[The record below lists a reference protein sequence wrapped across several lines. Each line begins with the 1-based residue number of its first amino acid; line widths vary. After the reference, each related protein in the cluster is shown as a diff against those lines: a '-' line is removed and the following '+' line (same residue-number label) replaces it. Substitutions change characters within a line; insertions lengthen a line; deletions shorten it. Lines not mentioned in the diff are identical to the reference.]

1 MKSISNILSVIFLN
15 ISLSL
20 LASCEKEDWSNAVT
34 DGPET
39 IRVTLN
45 VNVADMGYCGAT
57 KAESPYDPLIE
68 NTIHDF
74 YVAQFSSRGVL
85 LGEPKK
91 YPSEGTFNKT
101 TVQETIEL
109 VNDPGS
115 TICFLANWNSEVP
128 SWPDNLT
135 EYKSMMGV
143 VDLVDNRLPMYGVY
157 AGGDITG
164 NMTMNVA
171 LGRMMTRVNVTVT
184 NNTGFTMTKLTVALT
199 QAPRYASLYPTID
212 YIPMTDSDGD
222 GTVDEDEDAIQ
233 RTLRDEKITTTWD
246 SEGVPLDPVLP
257 DGESVT
263 FYYYM
268 APNLYEEW
276 HTHLWTGAT
285 LVQFPDKIYTDYTAD
300 LVLGNDSPSV
310 TENRDF
316 RLYPNNNYTFNIN
329 LKLPSQSSL

>member
-1 MKSISNILSVIFLN
+1 MKSISDILYALFITACM
-15 ISLSL
+15 SL
-20 LASCEKEDWSNAVT
+20 LASCGKEDLNCSQST
-34 DGPET
+34 DSET
-39 IRVTLN
+39 IRVNLN
-45 VNVADMGYCGAT
+45 VSVSGMEHQGTT

-74 YVAQFSSRGVL
+74 YVVQFSSRGVL

-91 YPSEGTFNKT
+91 YPAEGTFNT
-101 TVQETIEL
+101 TVIKGLEIEL

-115 TICFLANWNSEVP
+115 TICFLANWNDDVP
-128 SWPDNLT
+128 EWPDNLT
-135 EYKSMMGV
+135 EYKSMMGL

-157 AGGDITG
+157 AKGDIAG

-171 LGRMMTRVNVTVT
+171 LGRMMTRVNITVT
-184 NNTGFTMTKLTVALT
+184 NNTGLSMTKLIVALT
-199 QAPRYASLYPTID
+199 QAPRYTALYPTID
-212 YIPMTDSDGD
+212 YLALRDSDGD
-222 GTVDEDEDAIQ
+222 GTIDENEPETEK
-233 RTLRDEKITTTWD
+233 TLRDEKTTSQWD
-246 SEGVPLDPVLP
+246 SEGIPVDPVLL

-276 HTHLWTGAT
+276 HTHLWIEST
-285 LVQFPDKIYTDYTAD
+285 LVQFPDKTYTSYKAD
-300 LVLGNDSPSV
+300 MVLGNDSPGV

-329 LKLPSQSSL
+329 LRLAGSQ

>member
-1 MKSISNILSVIFLN
+1 MKNIFYILILLACSTLSV
-15 ISLSL
+15 
-20 LASCEKEDWSNAVT
+20 SCGTEEWDTTRYAGS
-34 DGPET
+34 ET
-39 IRVTLN
+39 IKVTLN
-45 VNVADMGYCGAT
+45 VTASDMGYCGAT
-57 KAESPYDPLIE
+57 KAGSPHDPLIE

-74 YVAQFSSRGVL
+74 FVIQYSSRGVL

-101 TVQETIEL
+101 TVRETIEL
-109 VNDPGS
+109 VDDPES
-115 TICFLANWNSEVP
+115 TICFLANWNAEVP

-143 VDLVDNRLPMYGVY
+143 VDLVDNRLPMYGIY
-157 AGGDITG
+157 DGGNITG
-164 NMTMNVA
+164 DMTMNVA

-184 NNTGFTMTKLTVALT
+184 NNTGLTMTKLTVALT
-199 QAPRYASLYPTID
+199 QAPRYATLYPTVD

-222 GTVDEDEDAIQ
+222 GTVDENEDGIQ

-246 SEGVPLDPVLP
+246 SNGVPLDPVLN

-276 HTHLWTGAT
+276 HTHLWTEAT

-300 LVLGNDSPSV
+300 LELGNDSPSV

-316 RLYPNNNYTFNIN
+316 RLYPNNNYTFNIK